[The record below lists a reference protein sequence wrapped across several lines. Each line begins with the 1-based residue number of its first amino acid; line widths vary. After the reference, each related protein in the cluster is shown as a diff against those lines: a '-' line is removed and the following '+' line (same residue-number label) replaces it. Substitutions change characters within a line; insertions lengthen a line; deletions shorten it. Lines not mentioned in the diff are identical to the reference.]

1 MQPDLFLHAPRF
13 DGETF
18 DVALDGPRLT
28 AQLAK
33 VRTYMLGHGEWRSL
47 AEIAQATGEPE
58 ASVSA
63 RLRDCR
69 KVKHGGYSVE
79 RRRRSAGCWEYR
91 MSR

>member
-1 MQPDLFLHAPRF
+1 MQPSIFDVRPSF
-13 DGETF
+13 DGPDLQPHDT
-18 DVALDGPRLT
+18 ARLT

-47 AEIAQATGEPE
+47 AEIAAATGEPE

>member
-1 MQPDLFLHAPRF
+1 MQPSIFDVRPPF
-13 DGETF
+13 DGPDLTPS
-18 DVALDGPRLT
+18 DTTRLT
-28 AQLAK
+28 AQLAR
-33 VRTYMLGHGEWRSL
+33 VRTYMLSHGAWKSL

-79 RRRRSAGCWEYR
+79 RRRRSPGTFEYR
-91 MSR
+91 VSR